1 VNQPSGHFFV
11 TRGDLRKLHCDALLI
26 PTDAEPWVTDLWS
39 DLVGR
44 DPNDGGPPR
53 DFTRPPGW
61 GDSVHTCLYPNP
73 EGKTPAVWLT
83 NIGHRPI
90 TDLLDNVE
98 AFLDEASRHSSNSV
112 PRLALPAVG
121 TAAGGYV
128 EDKGMVFDS
137 LVPFLIQYAATH
149 PVDIVLV
156 TFQHKHYAAAQ
167 RARKRID
174 NSADT
179 TGTPLWNFGPRSED
193 LSHLSS
199 ELAKACASDQLVP
212 FIGAGISAAA
222 GVPSWQALL
231 DELFIQA
238 QVGNEADLL
247 AFRKLDVRDQASLIR
262 QSIGNE
268 DDYYRAISSQIGRE
282 RHSLSH
288 GLLASLGT
296 TENVTTN
303 YDELFE
309 LACKGPDSELA
320 VLPYEPVERDRDH
333 RWLLKLHGSLRQPA
347 DMVFTRDDYLGLPN
361 RAGALFGLVQAM
373 LLTRH
378 MFFVGYS
385 LSDESFHKVLHE
397 VRAARRGTS
406 RKVARNKQ
414 QAQLGTALVLYPD
427 PFFHKLFEQDLNIV
441 PVAEPDEDTSIAER
455 RFEIFLDHLAY
466 QAVDVSPF
474 LLDPTYAA
482 MLDPAEQKASELL
495 SELHENLDPGPMGIA
510 LRSVLRRFGSPDR
523 P

>member
-1 VNQPSGHFFV
+1 MSQPSGHFFI
-11 TRGDLRKLHCDALLI
+11 TRGDLKKLDCNALLL
-26 PTDAEPWVTDLWS
+26 PTDTGMFVTRLWS

-44 DPNDGGPPR
+44 GPNDEGPLR
-53 DFTRPPGW
+53 DFTSPPSW
-61 GDSVHTCLYPNP
+61 GESVHTCLYRNP
-73 EGKTPAVWLT
+73 EDRTPAVWLT
-83 NIGHRPI
+83 NIGHQPKER
-90 TDLLDNVE
+90 LLNNVR
-98 AFLDEASRHSSNSV
+98 AFLDEASRHSSDPL
-112 PRLALPAVG
+112 PRLALPVVG
-121 TAAGGYV
+121 TADGGHK

-156 TFQHKHYAAAQ
+156 AFERKHYAAAQ
-167 RARKRID
+167 RARRRID
-174 NSADT
+174 NSANT
-179 TGTPLWNFGPRSED
+179 TRTPLWNLGPRSED
-193 LSHLSS
+193 LSQLSS
-199 ELAKACASDQLVP
+199 ELAKACALNQLVP

-238 QVGNEADLL
+238 EVGNEADLP
-247 AFRKLDVRDQASLIR
+247 AFRELDVRDQASLIR

-268 DDYYRAISSQIGRE
+268 EDYHRAISSLIGRE

-296 TENVTTN
+296 VENVTTN

-309 LACKGPDSELA
+309 LACDGPDSELA
-320 VLPYEPVERDRDH
+320 VLPYEPVERDRNH
-333 RWLLKLHGSLRQPA
+333 RWLLKLHGSLSQPA

-406 RKVARNKQ
+406 HKVTQNKQ
-414 QAQLGTALVLYPD
+414 QARLGTALVLHPE

-441 PVAEPDEDTSIAER
+441 PFAELGEDHNSAAR
-455 RFEIFLDHLAY
+455 RFEIFLDLLAY
-466 QAVDVSPF
+466 QAADVSPF
-474 LLDPTYAA
+474 LLDPTYAT
-482 MLDPAEQKASELL
+482 MLDPAEQKTSELL
-495 SELHENLDPGPMGIA
+495 SEVQDNLDSGPIGTA